1 MPAVATTD
9 TFQSTTPSSTQDV
22 ESMVR
27 ACMAAIIPTTEE
39 TCREIIT
46 RQSELPSAATR
57 SGPAATVTAS
67 SIPEDT
73 SAEGSHYGLQP
84 AQSLLQDITGISSS
98 LQTSRAPEHVQ
109 TCATLLTLGVDD
121 KLRAK
126 IHAGE
131 GIHYVFVVITL

>member
-73 SAEGSHYGLQP
+73 SAEGSRYGLQP

-121 KLRAK
+121 K
-126 IHAGE
+126 
-131 GIHYVFVVITL
+131 